1 MSTSQCAY
9 QLIMKCEL
17 NPCQQQRQQQRQ
29 QRGRATSSSADAV
42 DNNGAQNARR
52 GCKAGANL

>member
-17 NPCQQQRQQQRQ
+17 NPCQQQRQQ